1 MNAPFRDPAPIRRLG
16 EGLVN
21 RIAAGEVVER
31 PASAVKELVENA
43 LDAGATRVTVEIEDG
58 GKTLIRVSDDGS
70 GMDAAD
76 LPLAL
81 MRHATSK
88 LADDDL
94 LAIRSFGFR
103 GEALASLGASGR
115 LTIRS
120 RRRGGEGARILCDG
134 GRTGEAEPCAAPFGT
149 SVELHGL
156 FRATPARLK
165 FLRTDRAE
173 AQAVAEAVR
182 RLALAVPGA
191 GFRLVSGGREVL
203 DAPPGEDLHARAAR
217 VLGRDFAADAIP
229 VAVEREGL
237 TLTGLAGLP
246 VRGRAGADR
255 QFLSVRG
262 RPVRDRMLSGALRAA
277 YADAMAAG
285 RHPEVVLDIGCDHAL
300 VDVNVH
306 PAKTEVR
313 FREPASARGLLV
325 SGLRGALAGAGHR
338 SSRMLAGA
346 VLARAVP
353 QEAGV
358 PDGAGGPEGAGRR
371 YRMDLASRPAHV
383 PVPPAMPGFAE
394 APAARIEA
402 PAAVPEDAP
411 LGAALAHLHGNW
423 ILAQTA
429 RGLVVVDAHAAHERL
444 VFERLKAE
452 ADAGIAA
459 QALLVPEIVE
469 LGAEADAVLEAAP
482 ELARLGLEVE
492 GFGPGTVAV
501 RAVPAMLG
509 QPDAA
514 ALLRDVADLL
524 AERGAGAVRT
534 HVDRVLATVACHG
547 SVRTGRRLRA
557 EEMNALL
564 REMERVPGSGTC
576 NHGRPTWV
584 ELPLADLER
593 LFGR

>member
-1 MNAPFRDPAPIRRLG
+1 MNAPFRDSPVIRRLG

-43 LDAGATRVTVEIEDG
+43 LDAGATRITVEIEDG
-58 GKTLIRVSDDGS
+58 GKTLIRVTDDGC

-88 LADDDL
+88 LTDDDL

-134 GRTGEAEPCAAPFGT
+134 GRTGEAEPCAAPHGT

-165 FLRTDRAE
+165 FLRSDRAE

-191 GFRLVSGGREVL
+191 SFRLVSGGREVL
-203 DAPPGEDLHARAAR
+203 EAPVGEGLGERAAR
-217 VLGRDFAADAIP
+217 VLGRDFVDDAIP
-229 VAVEREGL
+229 VEVEREGL
-237 TLTGLAGLP
+237 VLTGLAGLP
-246 VRGRAGADR
+246 VRGRATADR

-262 RPVRDRMLSGALRAA
+262 RPVRDRMLAGALRAA
-277 YADAMAAG
+277 YADAIAAG
-285 RHPEVVLDIGCDHAL
+285 RHAEVVLDIACDHAL

-313 FREPASARGLLV
+313 FREPAAARGLLV
-325 SGLRGALAGAGHR
+325 SGLRTALAGAGHR
-338 SSRMLAGA
+338 SSRGLAGA
-346 VLARAVP
+346 VLESARP
-353 QEAGV
+353 KE
-358 PDGAGGPEGAGRR
+358 PRR
-371 YRMDLASRPAHV
+371 YQMDLASRPAHA
-383 PVPPAMPGFAE
+383 PMPGFAE
-394 APAARIEA
+394 APAARYEV
-402 PAAVPEDAP
+402 PAEVPADAP
-411 LGAALAHLHGNW
+411 LGAAVAHLHGNW

-429 RGLVVVDAHAAHERL
+429 RGMVIVDAHAAHERL
-444 VFERLKAE
+444 VFERLKAQV
-452 ADAGIAA
+452 AGGVAA

-469 LGAEADAVLEAAP
+469 LGADADAVLEAAVG
-482 ELARLGLEVE
+482 LARLGLEVE
-492 GFGPGTVAV
+492 AFGPGAVAV
-501 RAVPAMLG
+501 RAVPAPLG

-514 ALLRDVADLL
+514 ALMRDVADLI
-524 AERGAGAVRT
+524 AEHGPEAVRT
-534 HVDRVLATVACHG
+534 RIDKVLATVACHG
-547 SVRTGRRLRA
+547 SVRTGRRLRGD
-557 EEMNALL
+557 EMNALL
-564 REMERVPGSGTC
+564 REMERTPGSNTC

-584 ELPLADLER
+584 ELPLANIER

>member
-1 MNAPFRDPAPIRRLG
+1 MNAPFRDSPVIRRLG

-43 LDAGATRVTVEIEDG
+43 LDAGATRITVEIEDG
-58 GKTLIRVSDDGS
+58 GKTLIRVTDDGC

-103 GEALASLGASGR
+103 GEALASLGAAGR
-115 LTIRS
+115 LTVRS

-134 GRTGEAEPCAAPFGT
+134 GRTGEAEPCAAPHGT
-149 SVELHGL
+149 CVELHGL

-165 FLRTDRAE
+165 FLRSDRAE
-173 AQAVAEAVR
+173 AQAVGEAVR

-191 GFRLVSGGREVL
+191 AFRLVSGGRTVL
-203 DAPPGEDLHARAAR
+203 EAPAAEDLGARAAR
-217 VLGRDFAADAIP
+217 VLGRTFAEDAIP
-229 VAVEREGL
+229 VEVEREGL
-237 TLTGLAGLP
+237 ALTGLAGLP
-246 VRGRAGADR
+246 SRGRASADR

-262 RPVRDRMLSGALRAA
+262 RPVRDRVLSGALRAA

-285 RHPEVVLDIGCDHAL
+285 RHAEVVLDIGCDHAL

-313 FREPASARGLLV
+313 FREPAAARGLLV
-325 SGLRGALAGAGHR
+325 SGLRAALAGAGHR
-338 SSRMLAGA
+338 SSRAMAGA
-346 VLARAVP
+346 VLARVI
-353 QEAGV
+353 
-358 PDGAGGPEGAGRR
+358 PETDDPPRR
-371 YRMDLASRPAHV
+371 YQMDLASRPAG
-383 PVPPAMPGFAE
+383 AEMPGFAE
-394 APAARIEA
+394 APAARVEA
-402 PAAVPEDAP
+402 PVEVPDDAP
-411 LGAALAHLHGNW
+411 LGAAVAHLHGNW
-423 ILAQTA
+423 IVAQTA
-429 RGLVVVDAHAAHERL
+429 RGMVIVDAHAAHERL
-444 VFERLKAE
+444 TYERLKAQA
-452 ADAGIAA
+452 ADGIAA

-469 LGAEADAVLEAAP
+469 LGAEADAVLEAADD
-482 ELARLGLEVE
+482 LARLGLEVE
-492 GFGPGTVAV
+492 AFGPGTVAV
-501 RAVPAMLG
+501 RAVPALLG

-514 ALLRDVADLL
+514 ALMRDVADLI
-524 AERGAGAVRT
+524 AELGADAVRT
-534 HVDRVLATVACHG
+534 RIDKVLAAVACHG
-547 SVRTGRRLRA
+547 SVRTGRRLSA
-557 EEMNALL
+557 AEMNALL
-564 REMERVPGSGTC
+564 REMERTPGSGTC

-584 ELPLADLER
+584 ELPLEDIER

>member
-1 MNAPFRDPAPIRRLG
+1 MNAPFRDPPVIRRLG

-58 GKTLIRVSDDGS
+58 GKTLIRVTDDGC

-88 LADDDL
+88 LADGDL

-115 LTIRS
+115 LAVRS

-134 GRTGEAEPCAAPFGT
+134 GRTGEAEPCAAPHGT

-165 FLRTDRAE
+165 FLRSDRAE

-182 RLALAVPGA
+182 RLALAVPGVA
-191 GFRLVSGGREVL
+191 MRLVSGGRAVL
-203 DAPPGEDLHARAAR
+203 DAPAGEGLPERAAR
-217 VLGRDFAADAIP
+217 VLGRDFVADAIP
-229 VAVEREGL
+229 VEVEREGMV
-237 TLTGLAGLP
+237 LTGLAGLP
-246 VRGRAGADR
+246 VRGRASADR

-277 YADAMAAG
+277 YADAMASG
-285 RHPEVVLDIGCDHAL
+285 RHAEVVLDIGCEHAL

-313 FREPASARGLLV
+313 FREPAAARGLLV
-325 SGLRGALAGAGHR
+325 SGLRAALAGAGHR
-338 SSRMLAGA
+338 SSRAMAGA
-346 VLARAVP
+346 VLARAIP
-353 QEAGV
+353 ET
-358 PDGAGGPEGAGRR
+358 DGPPRR
-371 YRMDLASRPAHV
+371 YQMDLASRPAG
-383 PVPPAMPGFAE
+383 AEMPGFAE
-394 APAARIEA
+394 APAARVEA
-402 PAAVPEDAP
+402 PVEVPDDAP
-411 LGAALAHLHGNW
+411 LGAAVAHLHGNW
-423 ILAQTA
+423 IVAQTA
-429 RGLVVVDAHAAHERL
+429 RGMVIVDAHAAHER
-444 VFERLKAE
+444 VTYERLKAQ
-452 ADAGIAA
+452 AAGGVAA

-469 LGAEADAVLEAAP
+469 LGAEADAVLEAADD
-482 ELARLGLEVE
+482 LARLGLEVE
-492 GFGPGTVAV
+492 AFGPGTVAV
-501 RAVPAMLG
+501 RAVPALLG

-514 ALLRDVADLL
+514 ALMRDVADLL
-524 AERGAGAVRT
+524 AERGAAAVRT
-534 HVDRVLATVACHG
+534 RIDKVLATVACHG
-547 SVRTGRRLRA
+547 SVRTGRRLSA
-557 EEMNALL
+557 AEMNALL
-564 REMERVPGSGTC
+564 REMERTPGSGTC

-584 ELPLADLER
+584 ELPVADIER

>member
-1 MNAPFRDPAPIRRLG
+1 MNAPFRDSPVIRRLG

-43 LDAGATRVTVEIEDG
+43 LDAGATRITVEIEDG
-58 GKTLIRVSDDGS
+58 GKTLIRVTDDGC

-88 LADDDL
+88 LADGDL

-115 LTIRS
+115 LTVRS

-134 GRTGEAEPCAAPFGT
+134 GRTGEAEPCAAPHGT

-165 FLRTDRAE
+165 FLRSDRAE
-173 AQAVAEAVR
+173 AQAVGEAMR

-191 GFRLVSGGREVL
+191 AFRLVSGGREVL
-203 DAPPGEDLHARAAR
+203 EAPAGESLAERAAR
-217 VLGRDFAADAIP
+217 VLGRDFVDDAIA
-229 VAVEREGL
+229 VEVEREGL
-237 TLTGLAGLP
+237 VLTGLAGLP
-246 VRGRAGADR
+246 SRGRASADR

-277 YADAMAAG
+277 YADAMASG
-285 RHPEVVLDIGCDHAL
+285 RHAEVVLDIGCEHAL

-313 FREPASARGLLV
+313 FREPGAARGLLV
-325 SGLRGALAGAGHR
+325 SGLRATLAGAGHR
-338 SSRMLAGA
+338 SSRAMAA
-346 VLARAVP
+346 EVLEAAR
-353 QEAGV
+353 
-358 PDGAGGPEGAGRR
+358 PEGPRR
-371 YRMDLASRPAHV
+371 YQMDMASRPTHAS
-383 PVPPAMPGFAE
+383 MPGFAE
-394 APAARIEA
+394 APAARVEV
-402 PAAVPEDAP
+402 PVEVPEDAP
-411 LGAALAHLHGNW
+411 LGAAVAHLHGNW
-423 ILAQTA
+423 IVAQTA
-429 RGLVVVDAHAAHERL
+429 GGMVIVDAHAAHERL
-444 VFERLKAE
+444 TYERLKAQAAE
-452 ADAGIAA
+452 GLAA

-469 LGAEADAVLEAAP
+469 LGAEADAVLEAADD
-482 ELARLGLEVE
+482 LARLGLEVE
-492 GFGPGTVAV
+492 AFGPGTVAV
-501 RAVPAMLG
+501 RAVPALLG

-514 ALLRDVADLL
+514 ALMREVADLL
-524 AERGAGAVRT
+524 AERGAAAVRT
-534 HVDRVLATVACHG
+534 RIDKVLATVACHG
-547 SVRTGRRLRA
+547 SVRTGRRLSA
-557 EEMNALL
+557 AEMNALL
-564 REMERVPGSGTC
+564 REMERTPGSGTC

-584 ELPLADLER
+584 ELPVADIER